1 MEQEVLKVDFFKD
14 DAVIVAK
21 KLLGKFLTVK
31 DKKNDS
37 ISFMIVE
44 TEAYHGFDDKASHAH
59 KGKTER
65 NKIMFGPPGF
75 FYVYLVYGM
84 HNMLNIVTGKEGIPS
99 AVLIRGVEGILGP
112 GRLTKK
118 LGINKNLNGKSVS
131 KDSGVWVEDRGV
143 LVRES
148 EIIKTKRVGV
158 DYAGKLWSEK
168 PLRFIYKNKS

>member
-1 MEQEVLKVDFFKD
+1 MRKVLKDDFFKD

-21 KLLGKFLTVK
+21 KLLGKFLTIK
-31 DKKNDS
+31 GKKNDD

-44 TEAYHGFDDKASHAH
+44 TEAYHGFDDEASHAY

-65 NKIMFGPPGF
+65 NKIMFGPSGF

-84 HNMLNIVTGKEGIPS
+84 HNMLNIVTGMDGVPS

-112 GRLTKK
+112 GRLTKR
-118 LGINKNLNGKSVS
+118 LGINKNLNGKPVS
-131 KDSGVWVEDRGV
+131 KDSGVWIEDRGV
-143 LVRES
+143 FVGES

-158 DYAGKLWSEK
+158 DYAQKKWAEK
-168 PLRFIYKNKS
+168 PLRFIYKTNS